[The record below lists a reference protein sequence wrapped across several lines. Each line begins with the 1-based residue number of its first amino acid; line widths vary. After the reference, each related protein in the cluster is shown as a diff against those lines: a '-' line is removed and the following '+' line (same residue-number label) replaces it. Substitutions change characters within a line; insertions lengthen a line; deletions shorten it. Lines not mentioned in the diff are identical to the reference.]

1 MRAEMVATA
10 MEQRMGADE
19 RLGTDIETA
28 AMSSSLST
36 AAAPRASNRW
46 PSVAP
51 AVRWPWV
58 DHHLWPRPQLILP
71 PQGAPS
77 SQTWAS
83 RALGLFNPPSPTKNL
98 ALFSQN
104 ILFSQNNQL
113 ARHPNPPQPPPPAS
127 RHCRVVSPRPAR
139 LPSSLWPFGQLPS
152 SSRGRVLSEAV
163 YFFLERDRLPVL
175 LDVSFSRP
183 STFSHKRSTLRY
195 VQPTNHPCAARPCP
209 QEHSFHFAL
218 VL

>member
-1 MRAEMVATA
+1 
-10 MEQRMGADE
+10 MGADE

-28 AMSSSLST
+28 AISSSLST

-71 PQGAPS
+71 SQRAPS

-98 ALFSQN
+98 A
-104 ILFSQNNQL
+104 LFSQNNQL

-163 YFFLERDRLPVL
+163 YLFLGRDQLSGMCSPPIIPVLPVL
-175 LDVSFSRP
+175 VLRSTASTSLLSFRRVLFRP
-183 STFSHKRSTLRY
+183 SDSSRKSQNLRY
-195 VQPTNHPCAARPCP
+195 VHYVI
-209 QEHSFHFAL
+209 L
-218 VL
+218 VLSVLIAVCPDC